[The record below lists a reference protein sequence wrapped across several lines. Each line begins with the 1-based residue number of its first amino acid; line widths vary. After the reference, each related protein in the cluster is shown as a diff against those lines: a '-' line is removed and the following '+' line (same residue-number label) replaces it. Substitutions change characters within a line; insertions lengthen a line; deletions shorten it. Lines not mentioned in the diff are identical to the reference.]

1 MGPSFCPGK
10 RCHND
15 GGSRG
20 RDAKRPDGKNVAQR
34 EWAGLE
40 DKRLEPMMI
49 HQEGPAVTQS
59 HDRKQSWLE
68 GRREDVA
75 ACGLGPADG
84 LHGPLGTEGSQKEL
98 KCGPR
103 GGTRVTLE
111 QIGFQ
116 LGEA

>member
-1 MGPSFCPGK
+1 MGLSFCPGK

-68 GRREDVA
+68 GRRE
-75 ACGLGPADG
+75 GRG
-84 LHGPLGTEGSQKEL
+84 LHGGWDLLMDCMGLGHRGVPEGAEMWS
-98 KCGPR
+98 
-103 GGTRVTLE
+103 
-111 QIGFQ
+111 
-116 LGEA
+116 